1 MLKNR
6 ISISLVALLAGF
18 LVVSSC
24 AHRSQSTST
33 PAPSPAPPPIATATA
48 PFPTLTSAPVHPKP
62 RLPQP
67 RSNGPCKINAELQDR
82 TCTPGV
88 ASPLVTQANIQET
101 ICSAGFST
109 KIRTQFAPSKY
120 TDALKRLQIKEYG
133 YSDTNPAH
141 YEEDHLISLELGGHP
156 NDPRNLWPEPGAS
169 PNAKD
174 EIENLLHRRVC
185 AGEMSLEEAQRAIS
199 TNWKAVH

>member
-1 MLKNR
+1 MRKSG
-6 ISISLVALLAGF
+6 ISISRLALLTAF
-18 LVVSSC
+18 LVVSGC

-33 PAPSPAPPPIATATA
+33 PPSPAPPQIATATA
-48 PFPTLTSAPVHPKP
+48 PLPTLTSAAVHPKP
-62 RLPQP
+62 QLPEP
-67 RSNGPCKINAELQDR
+67 RPNGACKINGELQDR
-82 TCTPGV
+82 ACTPGV
-88 ASPLVTQANIQET
+88 SNPLVTQANIQET

-109 KIRTQFAPSKY
+109 KIRTQFAPAKY
-120 TDALKRLQIKEYG
+120 TNALKRLQIKEYG

-141 YEEDHLISLELGGHP
+141 YEEDHLISLEIGGHP

-174 EIENLLHRRVC
+174 EIENMLHRRVC
-185 AGEMSLEEAQRAIS
+185 SGEMSLEEAQRVIS